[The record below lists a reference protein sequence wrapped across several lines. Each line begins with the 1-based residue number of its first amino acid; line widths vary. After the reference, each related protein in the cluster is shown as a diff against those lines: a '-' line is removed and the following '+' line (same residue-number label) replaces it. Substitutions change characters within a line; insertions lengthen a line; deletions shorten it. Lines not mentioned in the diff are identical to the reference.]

1 MGGSMGMRSRPI
13 GTGRENSTKNAP
25 QGTAFHSV
33 TLKQLPEDM
42 STNPR
47 SQYAGGCFEPGTGSC
62 STAARPD
69 RNGIHGTT
77 LRVLKRKEVAMDW
90 NRVEGNW
97 KQVKGKVKEQW
108 GKLTDDDLDVIAGKQ
123 DQLQGKLQERYGY
136 AKDRAQKEMDDWYG
150 RQTW

>member
-1 MGGSMGMRSRPI
+1 MCSRKRSSSETRTSSWKSKDLPFIRKCMGSSMGMRSRPI

-97 KQVKGKVKEQW
+97 KQAKGKV
-108 GKLTDDDLDVIAGKQ
+108 
-123 DQLQGKLQERYGY
+123 
-136 AKDRAQKEMDDWYG
+136 
-150 RQTW
+150 